1 MVKDQRKL
9 DISKLPAAKLN
20 KILAEDSAAAP
31 AIGGVVPI
39 FLLGIFLAATM
50 ALPVYIF
57 SGAMFDLSLEEV
69 RAGAQR
75 SRQQPAQTHCAP
87 LAPLAMSGVC
97 YPDHRTSSCMSWEL
111 W

>member
-1 MVKDQRKL
+1 MVKVQRNL
-9 DISKLPAAKLN
+9 DISKMPAAKLN

-69 RAGAQR
+69 SAGQLLP
-75 SRQQPAQTHCAP
+75 SAP
-87 LAPLAMSGVC
+87 V
-97 YPDHRTSSCMSWEL
+97 R
-111 W
+111 